1 MRVAQSCLS
10 QEGMHDAA
18 CLNAREIY
26 SRASICLAPLQSGLL
41 RRLAGLDFDCLGGA
55 SGFGRFLDGDV
66 ENALV

>member
-10 QEGMHDAA
+10 QEGITTQLPERTRDLLA
-18 CLNAREIY
+18 CEYLSCA
-26 SRASICLAPLQSGLL
+26 LQSGLL
-41 RRLAGLDFDCLGGA
+41 RRLAGLDFDCFGGA